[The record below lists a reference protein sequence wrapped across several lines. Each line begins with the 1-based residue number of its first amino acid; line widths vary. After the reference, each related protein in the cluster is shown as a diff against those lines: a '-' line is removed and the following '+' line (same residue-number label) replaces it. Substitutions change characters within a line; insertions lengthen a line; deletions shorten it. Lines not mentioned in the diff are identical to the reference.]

1 MNIRVT
7 LFGILLLQLVPHSS
21 WADSKIVYPDLPP
34 AAALNQGIPLS
45 AYALHPADSEYHLQA
60 WNTYFRSDDGYHVFV
75 NFMVSNV
82 GVGDNAC
89 GLNIA
94 ITSPSG
100 ESHIQT
106 QQFKGK
112 DFKGETGSLNITCR
126 EMLLSATKDTL
137 HLKGEY
143 SELGVDLNVTRQG
156 PGLGLTQFNIDDSPD
171 KFVQYNVPHIASLT
185 KGRIKWKGK
194 WLPVKGKVILSYL
207 NQSVGFHHYSLQW
220 DRVRFMDD
228 DTTLLIGGFKAA
240 PGYGEGYT
248 LFILAKKGTILHA
261 TNQVKL
267 TPIKTT
273 LHPASGYALPE
284 GFNIQVKD
292 SRIDLSGTIAYQH
305 QMAQFDVLGK
315 VNWILG
321 AIIRALVSNPWI
333 FRNETT
339 LQLEYTLDGQPKE
352 RINER
357 GVHEVTFI
365 ND

>member
-1 MNIRVT
+1 MNIRAA
-7 LFGILLLQLVPHSS
+7 LLGILLLQLLPHSS
-21 WADSKIVYPDLPP
+21 WAGSKIAYPNLPSGD
-34 AAALNQGIPLS
+34 ALNKGIPLS
-45 AYALHPADSEYHLQA
+45 AYALHPAESEYHLQA
-60 WNTYFRSDDGYHVFV
+60 WNTYFRSGDGYHVFI

-100 ESHIQT
+100 ESRIQT

-112 DFKGETGSLNITCR
+112 HFKGETGALNISCGD
-126 EMLLSATKDTL
+126 MLLRGTDDTL

-143 SELGVDLNVTRQG
+143 SEVGIDLNITRQG
-156 PGLGLTQFNIDDSPD
+156 PGLALTQFTLDGSPD
-171 KFVQYNVPHIASLT
+171 KFVQYNVPHIASAT
-185 KGRIKWKGK
+185 TGRIKWKGK
-194 WLPVKGKVILSYL
+194 WLPVTGKVILSYL

-220 DRVRFMDD
+220 NRVRFMDQ
-228 DTTLLIGGFKAA
+228 DTTLLIGGFETP

-248 LFILAKKGTILHA
+248 LFILAKKGVILHA

-267 TPIKTT
+267 TPLKTSP
-273 LHPASGYALPE
+273 HPASGYDLPK
-284 GFNIQVKD
+284 GFDIKVKD

-305 QMAQFDVLGK
+305 QMAEFEVLGQL
-315 VNWILG
+315 NWLLRV
-321 AIIRALVSNPWI
+321 IIRALISNPWI
-333 FRNETT
+333 FRNETM
-339 LQLEYTLDGQPKE
+339 LQLEYTLDNQPKE
-352 RINER
+352 LIAQS